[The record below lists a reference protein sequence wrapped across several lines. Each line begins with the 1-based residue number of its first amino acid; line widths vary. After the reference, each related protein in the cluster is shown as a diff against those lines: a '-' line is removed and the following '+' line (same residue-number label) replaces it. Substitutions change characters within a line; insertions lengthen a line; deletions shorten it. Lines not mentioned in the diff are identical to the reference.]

1 MPLVMATSVLF
12 ELRKKA
18 EFSSAMSLVL
28 SSYRRVQPVGLSAQN
43 HLRLTVDDSAQ
54 TQYQLS
60 QINLVMNPRDA
71 LPYAHTHTDRL
82 YSPHKV
88 ITDNSDHIMLYTV

>member
-28 SSYRRVQPVGLSAQN
+28 SSYRPVQPVGLCAQN

-54 TQYQLS
+54 TPYQLP

-71 LPYAHTHTDRL
+71 LPYAHTHT
-82 YSPHKV
+82 
-88 ITDNSDHIMLYTV
+88 